1 MDEHEPWPV
10 IIIRLIIKDA
20 IAILRWQ
27 KALLFSTGIRGR
39 FLSFPTRNKRVSLFF
54 FFLIFRKKKKG
65 KKTRAEVMVDES
77 SFPPTSRP
85 VINTEKGLTKE

>member
-1 MDEHEPWPV
+1 MTKGFVIFNGDSGSVFVVSDEE
-10 IIIRLIIKDA
+10 
-20 IAILRWQ
+20 Q
-27 KALLFSTGIRGR
+27 ESFS
-39 FLSFPTRNKRVSLFF
+39 FF
-54 FFLIFRKKKKG
+54 FFSFLMFRKKKKR

>member
-54 FFLIFRKKKKG
+54 FFLIFRKKKR
-65 KKTRAEVMVDES
+65 KKNEGGSNGRRIVVSPDE
-77 SFPPTSRP
+77 PAG
-85 VINTEKGLTKE
+85 N

>member
-1 MDEHEPWPV
+1 MTKGFVIFNGDSGSVFVVSDEE
-10 IIIRLIIKDA
+10 
-20 IAILRWQ
+20 Q
-27 KALLFSTGIRGR
+27 ESFS
-39 FLSFPTRNKRVSLFF
+39 F
-54 FFLIFRKKKKG
+54 FFLFNISQKKKR

>member
-1 MDEHEPWPV
+1 MTKDFVIFNGDSGSVFVVSDEE
-10 IIIRLIIKDA
+10 
-20 IAILRWQ
+20 Q
-27 KALLFSTGIRGR
+27 ESFS
-39 FLSFPTRNKRVSLFF
+39 F
-54 FFLIFRKKKKG
+54 FFLFNISQKKKG